1 MPKASKIR
9 ITLAY
14 ISIIILW
21 ATTPLAIKWSGEGPG
36 FIFGAGSR
44 MTIGTICMLLLLLIQ
59 RRRLPS
65 HRRAKLTYIAVATQ
79 IYAAMMA
86 VYWGAQFIPSGWVS
100 VIFGLSP
107 FLTAL
112 FAAIWLKERSLTM
125 GKLLS
130 YFFGLSGLA
139 IMFSS
144 ALDLHISAVYGIVGV
159 LTAVS
164 LQTASAVWVKRIDA
178 KLPAISQV
186 TGGLIY
192 ALPCYLLTWTV
203 FDNAQWPQ
211 QLSVLNLASI
221 IYLGMIATTI
231 GFALY
236 YYVLIHLPA
245 TNVGMIPLI
254 SPVFA
259 LYLGNTVN
267 HEPFSLKIAMGTALI
282 LSALIMHQFLDR
294 FISRLSRKL
303 SRI

>member
-1 MPKASKIR
+1 MR

-14 ISIIILW
+14 ISIILLW

-44 MTIGTICMLLLLLIQ
+44 MAIGTLCMLLFLLI
-59 RRRLPS
+59 RRKRLPS
-65 HRRAKLTYIAVATQ
+65 HRKAKQTYLAVAIQ
-79 IYAAMMA
+79 IYGAMMA

-107 FLTAL
+107 FLSAL
-112 FAAIWLKERSLTM
+112 FAAIWLKERSLTF

-130 YFFGLSGLA
+130 YFLGLSGLA

-144 ALDLHISAVYGIVGV
+144 ASDLDVDAVYGIVGV

-164 LQTASAVWVKRIDA
+164 LQTASAVWVKRIHA

-192 ALPCYLLTWTV
+192 ALPAYILTWIM
-203 FDNAQWPQ
+203 FDDAQWPQ
-211 QLSVLNLASI
+211 QLSVINLASI
-221 IYLGMIATTI
+221 VYLGMIATTI

-236 YYVLIHLPA
+236 YYVLIHLSA
-245 TNVGMIPLI
+245 TSVGMIPLI
-254 SPVFA
+254 SPIFA
-259 LYLGNTVN
+259 LFLGHTIN
-267 HEPFSLKIAMGTALI
+267 HEAISLKIALGTALI
-282 LSALIMHQFLDR
+282 LSALIIHQFLDR
-294 FISRLSRKL
+294 LIFRLFKQAR
-303 SRI
+303 

>member
-1 MPKASKIR
+1 MR

-14 ISIIILW
+14 ISIILLW

-44 MTIGTICMLLLLLIQ
+44 MTIGTLCMLLFLLI
-59 RRRLPS
+59 RRKRLPS
-65 HRRAKLTYIAVATQ
+65 HRKAKQTYLAVAIQ
-79 IYAAMMA
+79 IYGAMMA

-107 FLTAL
+107 FLSAL
-112 FAAIWLKERSLTM
+112 FAAIWLNERSLTF

-130 YFFGLSGLA
+130 YFLGLSGLA

-144 ALDLHISAVYGIVGV
+144 ALDLDIDAVYGIVGV

-164 LQTASAVWVKRIDA
+164 LQTASAVWVKRIHA

-192 ALPCYLLTWTV
+192 ALPAYILTWIM
-203 FDNAQWPQ
+203 FDDAQWPQ
-211 QLSVLNLASI
+211 QLSVINLASI
-221 IYLGMIATTI
+221 VYLGMIATTI

-236 YYVLIHLPA
+236 YYVLIHLSA
-245 TNVGMIPLI
+245 TSVGMIPLI
-254 SPVFA
+254 SPIFA
-259 LYLGNTVN
+259 LFLGHTIN
-267 HEPFSLKIAMGTALI
+267 HEAISFKIVTGTTLI
-282 LSALIMHQFLDR
+282 LSALIIHQFLDR
-294 FISRLSRKL
+294 LITRLFNKSH
-303 SRI
+303 

>member
-1 MPKASKIR
+1 MR

-14 ISIIILW
+14 ISIILLW

-44 MTIGTICMLLLLLIQ
+44 MTIGTLCMLLFLLI
-59 RRRLPS
+59 RRKRLPS
-65 HRRAKLTYIAVATQ
+65 HRKAKQTYLAVAIQ
-79 IYAAMMA
+79 VYGAMMA

-107 FLTAL
+107 FLSAL
-112 FAAIWLKERSLTM
+112 FAAIWLNERSLTF

-130 YFFGLSGLA
+130 YFLGLSGLA

-144 ALDLHISAVYGIVGV
+144 ALDLDIDAVYGIVGV

-164 LQTASAVWVKRIDA
+164 LQTASAVWVKRIHA

-192 ALPCYLLTWTV
+192 ALPAYILTWIM
-203 FDNAQWPQ
+203 FDDAQWPQ
-211 QLSVLNLASI
+211 QLSVINLASI
-221 IYLGMIATTI
+221 VYLGMIATTI

-236 YYVLIHLPA
+236 YYVLIHLSA
-245 TNVGMIPLI
+245 TSVGMIPLI
-254 SPVFA
+254 SPIFA
-259 LYLGNTVN
+259 LFLGHTIN
-267 HEPFSLKIAMGTALI
+267 HEAISLKIVTGTTLI
-282 LSALIMHQFLDR
+282 LSALIIHQFLDR
-294 FISRLSRKL
+294 LITRLFNKSH
-303 SRI
+303 

>member
-1 MPKASKIR
+1 MR

-14 ISIIILW
+14 ISIILLW

-44 MTIGTICMLLLLLIQ
+44 MTIGTLCMLLFLLI
-59 RRRLPS
+59 RRKRLPS
-65 HRRAKLTYIAVATQ
+65 HRKAKQTYLAVAIQ
-79 IYAAMMA
+79 IYGAMMA

-107 FLTAL
+107 FLSAL
-112 FAAIWLKERSLTM
+112 FAAIWLNERSLTF

-130 YFFGLSGLA
+130 YFLGLSGLA

-144 ALDLHISAVYGIVGV
+144 ALDLDIDAVYGIVGV

-164 LQTASAVWVKRIDA
+164 LQTASAVWVKRIHA

-192 ALPCYLLTWTV
+192 ALPAYILTWIM
-203 FDNAQWPQ
+203 FDDAQWPQ
-211 QLSVLNLASI
+211 QLSVINLASI
-221 IYLGMIATTI
+221 VYLGMIATTI

-236 YYVLIHLPA
+236 YYVLIHLSA
-245 TNVGMIPLI
+245 TSVGMIPLI
-254 SPVFA
+254 SPIFA
-259 LYLGNTVN
+259 LFLGHTIN
-267 HEPFSLKIAMGTALI
+267 HEAISLKIVTGTTLI
-282 LSALIMHQFLDR
+282 LSALIIHQFLDR
-294 FISRLSRKL
+294 LITRLFNKSH
-303 SRI
+303 